1 MLLLPFSMQEQE
13 QQQAVHLLQK
23 PSSEVDED
31 AFHSFES
38 NSSKSSPKVPRPDVV
53 EQHKRIHQQAVKESI
68 EALKNRD
75 HGNLEDS
82 ILDSWEDIS
91 KEAGFDHEQCK
102 TAATEEKPEEVIAQ
116 LKEQLSKQSNEA
128 RKQQEEIAQLTE
140 QLSKPSDEVQR
151 QQREIARLK
160 DKLER
165 EGKEKEAFKH
175 KILKEAESDKATV
188 FVQDGI
194 LQRRILELERT
205 ISEKGLLI
213 EQLQTQQSK
222 PSDLLQPTAP
232 DAQPHSL
239 GEMSTR
245 GKVPTVKRQQS
256 YETVVSIQVSPS
268 ELTESA
274 LHSSLE
280 RQSGQQHAQTQIEE
294 QATPV
299 KQDFTVATIVDLCKQ
314 LKASR
319 KEVERLQREEPNSEI
334 ETLKRD
340 LEDARKTIGNL
351 QVCARA
357 YVLLN
362 SHACMYI
369 RTCSCTYM
377 LMYVRM
383 YVCMYL
389 RIFLMPVSYYLCTN
403 VLYLCTACL

>member
-1 MLLLPFSMQEQE
+1 MQERE
-13 QQQAVHLLQK
+13 QQQAVYLLQK
-23 PSSEVDED
+23 HSSEVDED

-38 NSSKSSPKVPRPDVV
+38 NSPKSSPKIPRFDAI
-53 EQHKRIHQQAVKESI
+53 EEYKRMHQQAVKESI

-75 HGNLEDS
+75 HGNLEDYV
-82 ILDSWEDIS
+82 LHSWENIP
-91 KEAGFDHEQCK
+91 KEASFDHKQYK
-102 TAATEEKPEEVIAQ
+102 TAGTEEKPEEVIAQ

-140 QLSKPSDEVQR
+140 QLSKPSDEVR
-151 QQREIARLK
+151 RHQREIARLK

-188 FVQDGI
+188 YAENGF
-194 LQRRILELERT
+194 LKRRFLELERT

-213 EQLQTQQSK
+213 DQLQTQQSK
-222 PSDLLQPTAP
+222 SSDLLQPTAP

-256 YETVVSIQVSPS
+256 YEASVSVQVSPP

-280 RQSGQQHAQTQIEE
+280 RQSGQQHPQTQIEE
-294 QATPV
+294 QAAPV
-299 KQDFTVATIVDLCKQ
+299 KQDFTVATIVDLRKQ

-319 KEVERLQREEPNSEI
+319 KEVERLQQEKDMLR
-334 ETLKRD
+334 RD
-340 LEDARKTIGNL
+340 LGDATRTIDNL
-351 QVCARA
+351 QVCVYV
-357 YVLLN
+357 YVLPN
-362 SHACMYI
+362 RHVRMYI
-369 RTCSCTYM
+369 HAHVHTCSCTYICT
-377 LMYVRM
+377 Y
-383 YVCMYL
+383 CMYL
-389 RIFLMPVSYYLCTN
+389 HIFLISVSYYLRTN